1 LSLGGP
7 IKSRILED
15 AINHALGKGVVV
27 VAAAGNSGRRV
38 GWPAA
43 YPGVVAVSATDPN
56 DTIASFSSR
65 GPEVSIA
72 APGVAV
78 TQQTICNGGR
88 DKCEIFGTY
97 NGTSM
102 ASPHVAGVAAMI
114 EALGVT
120 NGPAVAEVLAASA
133 RPKEEKN
140 LYGAGILD
148 GGSAVARVFWGHFV
162 ERVFALLAMGWAVR
176 RRIVARG
183 GRMGATPA
191 AWAGAWLA
199 GVGLFAVAPLLGL
212 ASSPGWTG
220 TAAQLAMRPLGEW
233 DLVLGGVRLHEAWI
247 LASALPVVGL
257 AALGFSSRRLR
268 PFIGGVALGT
278 AALLLQM
285 SWSGDAA
292 FAGGPGLGRVWAIV
306 NALVCV
312 WIARVGLER
321 PRPGDRGVPGVGD
334 RTG

>member
-1 LSLGGP
+1 
-7 IKSRILED
+7 
-15 AINHALGKGVVV
+15 VVV

-43 YPGVVAVSATDPN
+43 YPGVVAVSATDTN

-65 GPEVSIA
+65 GPEVWIA

-88 DKCEIFGTY
+88 DSCEIFGTF

-114 EALGVT
+114 EAMGVT
-120 NGPAVAEVLAASA
+120 RGPAVVEVLAASA
-133 RPKEEKN
+133 RPKTDPGDKN

-162 ERVFALLAMGWAVR
+162 ERVFALAALAWAVR
-176 RRIVARG
+176 RRIQQRG
-183 GRMGATPA
+183 RRMSVTPGVFFGAML
-191 AWAGAWLA
+191 GS
-199 GVGLFAVAPLLGL
+199 VGLFAAAPILGL
-212 ASSPGWTG
+212 SSSAGWAG

-233 DLVLGGVRLHEAWI
+233 DLVLGGAGLHKAWL

-257 AALGFSSRRLR
+257 TALGFASRRAR

-278 AALLLQM
+278 AALLAQM
-285 SWSGDAA
+285 SWSGDVA
-292 FAGGPGLGRVWAIV
+292 FAGGPLLAKLWAAA
-306 NALVCV
+306 NAGVCF
-312 WIARVGLER
+312 WIACVGLER
-321 PRPGDRGVPGVGD
+321 SRNIVGGGTGARGVAPGARRDG
-334 RTG
+334 GGG